1 MKNSTSTP
9 VATLRDGAIKATI
22 WSNLGEKGTF
32 YSVQITRTY
41 KDDQGY
47 HDTSS
52 FSGSEL
58 LRVARLMNIA
68 YDEILIRRNKDKAQ
82 RQEGAQSTS

>member
-1 MKNSTSTP
+1 MKNSTSKP
-9 VATLRDGAIKATI
+9 ISTLRDGAIKAVV

-68 YDEILIRRNKDKAQ
+68 YDEILIRRNEDKAQ
-82 RQEGAQSTS
+82 RQEGTQIAS